1 MDSQQQQDWTHINK
15 MESQQYP
22 MKPLNPASKASYGP
36 AIIAPPRIQ
45 ATKETSSNHTSAPS
59 NLGFKLA
66 GDAVIGTGVT
76 LLMAPVLTVI
86 DKAIAQRAAGTHTL
100 AQSGLQTLQ
109 SMAGRPAAFAR
120 NPAFLYVWA
129 VYASTYTTANSLKTL
144 AEHHE
149 QTRSKDF
156 SAQDQNRAALGSMGI
171 FLGTSF
177 ANSGASVLKDRA
189 FAYMFSPE
197 SGSTTIARKVPK
209 ASYGLWMSRDLI
221 GVGSSFILP
230 DLIARKLSYSNPET
244 MKRNRDIAQLC
255 VPVATQ
261 VVAGPLHL
269 LGLDLFNRPMQE
281 MPLKHRVMERV
292 AFLSNGFS
300 AIVGARVARIIPG
313 YGFGGVLNT
322 NLRDGW
328 RDYLRDQEAT
338 GSYLQLPLATS
349 LGNLDT
355 TLRTNSLELLSS

>member
-1 MDSQQQQDWTHINK
+1 
-15 MESQQYP
+15 
-22 MKPLNPASKASYGP
+22 MKPLNPASRASYGP
-36 AIIAPPRIQ
+36 AIIAPPRKQ
-45 ATKETSSNHTSAPS
+45 DTKEISSNSMSAPS

-66 GDAVIGTGVT
+66 GDAVVGTGVT

-100 AQSGLQTLQ
+100 AQSSLQTIQ
-109 SMAGRPAAFAR
+109 SMISRPAAFAR

-144 AEHHE
+144 VEHQE
-149 QTRSKDF
+149 QSSSKTA
-156 SAQDQNRAALGSMGI
+156 STQDQNRAALGPMGV

-189 FAYMFSPE
+189 FAFMFSPE
-197 SGSTTIARKVPK
+197 SASTTIARKVPM

-230 DLIARKLSYSNPET
+230 DLIASKLSVSNPED
-244 MKRNRDIAQLC
+244 MKRNRDVAQFC

-261 VVAGPLHL
+261 LVAGPLHL
-269 LGLDLFNRPMQE
+269 LGLDLFNRPMQD
-281 MPLKHRVMERV
+281 MPIKHRLMERV
-292 AFLSNGFS
+292 AFLSNGFT

-313 YGFGGVLNT
+313 YGFGGVLNA
-322 NLRDGW
+322 NLRDSW
-328 RDYLRDQEAT
+328 RDYLRDQEGT
-338 GSYLQLPLATS
+338 ESYLQTPLNSTIR
-349 LGNLDT
+349 NLAT
-355 TLRTNSLELLSS
+355 TLRTNTLELLSS